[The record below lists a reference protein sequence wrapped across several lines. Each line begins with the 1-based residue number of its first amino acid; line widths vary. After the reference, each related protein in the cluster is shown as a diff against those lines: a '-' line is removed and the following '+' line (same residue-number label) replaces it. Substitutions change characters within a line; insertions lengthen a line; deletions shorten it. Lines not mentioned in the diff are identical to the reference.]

1 MHEHNGR
8 ENNMR
13 ENGTHNGNNMSIHN
27 VIVEGRKKISIS
39 GVEDMECF
47 DDGKVVVYTSMG
59 IMIIN
64 GANFHMNRLSLDT
77 GEIVVEGD
85 INSVAYED
93 ANPVTQKKL
102 FSKLFG

>member
-1 MHEHNGR
+1 MHINIKAVFIER
-8 ENNMR
+8 IVYMQEN
-13 ENGTHNGNNMSIHN
+13 TIHN
-27 VIVEGRKKISIS
+27 IIVGGRKKISVS

-59 IMIIN
+59 IMVVN

-85 INSVAYED
+85 IDSITYED
-93 ANPVTQKKL
+93 AKGTATKKPGML
-102 FSKLFG
+102 SKLFG